1 MTRRILTLALAAA
14 ISAPVAGFS
23 QTAAVAAPSVDGAP
37 ARETAARN
45 LTAEVERLRVE
56 GFNAVFSLDYAAAA
70 KAFDEIVRI
79 APDRPQG
86 YLYRAT
92 NTWFKSLYDQRL
104 LSTSLYSQ
112 DGFYA
117 QKEKKPN
124 PAVDKA
130 FRADI
135 ASAIAVAEASIK
147 TNPKDVDAL
156 YYLGA
161 AHGALG
167 GYEASVARA
176 FLSALKHGNR
186 SVDLHEKV
194 LKLDPKY
201 NDAYL
206 TVGVYHYVV
215 GSLPFA
221 VKILVALG
229 GVKGSRK
236 DGLVE
241 LERAAK
247 NGLRVGDEARVIL
260 VGLYAREN
268 RLDQSL
274 AVLRELRAK
283 YPANYVISIE
293 EANTLV
299 RLKRYDE
306 AYEAFDGILANPRAA
321 GAAKDYVSYAYGE
334 ALRRGGKYDR
344 ALAAYAQVWAFP
356 KADPD
361 LVTLARLGAG
371 EAHDALGQRKEAIA
385 SYEMVLRRE
394 DVLDSRRR
402 AGQYKKEPYS
412 PSSPMASTGQL

>member
-1 MTRRILTLALAAA
+1 MTRRILVLALAAA
-14 ISAPVAGFS
+14 LSAPVAGFS
-23 QTAAVAAPSVDGAP
+23 QTAVAAAP
-37 ARETAARN
+37 AKDAAPKD
-45 LTAEVERLRVE
+45 LAAEVERLRVE

-79 APDRPQG
+79 APERPQG

-112 DGFYA
+112 DDFYA
-117 QKEKKPN
+117 QKEKRPN

-135 ASAIAVAEASIK
+135 ARAISVAEANIK
-147 TNPKDVDAL
+147 TNPKDVDSL

-176 FLSALKHGNR
+176 FLSALKHGNK

-201 NDAYL
+201 NDAYM

-221 VKILVALG
+221 VKVLVALG

-241 LERAAK
+241 IERAAK
-247 NGLRVGDEARVIL
+247 AGLRVGDDARVIL
-260 VGLYAREN
+260 VGLYAREK
-268 RLDQSL
+268 RLEESL

-299 RLKRYDE
+299 QLKRYDE
-306 AYEAFDGILANPRAA
+306 AYAAFDRILANSRAA
-321 GAAKDYVSYAYGE
+321 GEAKDYVSYSYGE
-334 ALRRGGKYDR
+334 ALKRGGKFER
-344 ALAAYAQVWAFP
+344 ALAAYGQVWAFP

-371 EAHDALGQRKEAIA
+371 EAHDALGQRKEALA
-385 SYEMVLRRE
+385 SYEVVLKRE
-394 DVLDSRRR
+394 DVLDSRRK